1 MATKTF
7 GNFINGK
14 WTASATGRTFA
25 VHNPAHRDEVVA
37 ELQASD
43 AADVSAAIEA
53 ARLAFE
59 GWSRLSAPKRGAYL
73 KKAAEILA
81 RRREEAANILTR
93 EEGKPLFEA
102 RGEVDRSVA
111 LLDFYA
117 GQAMVLNGETHPST
131 VDGRFLYTMR
141 MPLGVVALITPWNF
155 PSAIPVWKTAPAL
168 LCGNT
173 VVLKPASLAPVS
185 AAILAEVFEE
195 AGLPAGVFNYVT
207 GGGRETGD
215 PLVADPRIKAISFTG
230 SVEIGRSIMKKAAE
244 RLIRVGLEMGG
255 KNPHIVM
262 PDADLDRAVNDVVVG
277 AFWAAGHK
285 CTACSRV
292 IVLESIHDAFVEKL
306 IKRTSEVRVGDG
318 LLPETQVGPVID
330 EKQLESILKYVEIG
344 RNEGAKLA
352 VGGQRLKGGA
362 YDDGSFMSPAVFT
375 GVTPSMRIAREEIFG
390 PVLAVIKAKN
400 LDEAITIANDADF
413 GLSAGISTSS
423 LATSLDFARRIE
435 AGVVHVNNP
444 TAGLELQL
452 PFGGCKCSSSGYREM
467 GKAAIDFYSLVKTV
481 YVDG

>member
-14 WTASATGRTFA
+14 WTSSATGRTFA
-25 VHNPAHRDEVVA
+25 VYNPAHRDEVVA

-43 AADVSAAIEA
+43 AADVSAAIDA

-255 KNPHIVM
+255 KNPHIIM

-292 IVLESIHDAFVEKL
+292 IVLESVHDAFVEKL
-306 IKRTSEVRVGDG
+306 VKRTGEVRVGDG

-352 VGGQRLKGGA
+352 IGGQRLKGGV
-362 YDDGSFMSPAVFT
+362 YDEGSFMSPAVFT

-400 LDEAITIANDADF
+400 LDEAIGIANDAEF
-413 GLSAGISTSS
+413 GLSAGISTSN